1 MKIIKKFLLPSLAIV
16 VFLFLLVAAIY
27 ELAYMGKIYPGV
39 KIGPIDMGNKTPEE
53 AEHVLAS
60 LIKQNLKAL
69 ELFHPQRP
77 EKKFLLE
84 PPEINFE
91 IEEKTLAQEAY
102 LVGRQGDILEQTREK
117 KEAWKEEVNLPLKVE
132 FNAELLQAKTA
143 TIAAE
148 VFIPPLP
155 PIITFKNGEVLIDPG
170 QSGEELDQ
178 RQLQEEIIRRFSDL
192 NFAPLPLPLKITNP
206 PPSEEEVEKLKEKAQ
221 SLVGKEIV
229 FKQGEEVIDRWNDER
244 LISLLRFSTAEFEEK
259 IKEEVAILAQ
269 KTNAEPQNALFEFKD
284 NRVTVFKPSRPGR
297 KLKEEET
304 FSLIKENLEKLAQN
318 GEKSLSLELPIFLE
332 PPLVTTEN
340 VNNLGI
346 RELLGEGVSYFR
358 GSAAGRVHNITLA
371 SSKLNGLLLGPGET
385 FSFNAAL
392 GEVSAATGY
401 QPAYIIKGG
410 RTILGDGGGVCQ
422 VSTTFFRAALNAGLP
437 ILERQAHAYRVSY
450 YEQESFAGLDATVYS
465 PKPDLKIQNDTPAH
479 ILIQTRVFPQEFK
492 LVFQLYGTA
501 DGRQATITNP
511 RLWDQV
517 APPPPLY
524 IDDPTLPKD
533 EVRQV
538 ESPVWGAKAA
548 FDWKVVRDGQ
558 ILQERTFYS
567 AYQPWQAVYLKGT
580 KE

>member
-1 MKIIKKFLLPSLAIV
+1 MKIIKKFFLPFLAIV
-16 VFLFLLVAAIY
+16 VFFFLLVAAIY
-27 ELAYMGKIYPGV
+27 ELTYMGKIYPGV
-39 KIGPIDMGNKTPEE
+39 KIGPVNVGNKTPEE
-53 AEHVLAS
+53 AERMLAS
-60 LIKQNLKAL
+60 LVKQNLKAL
-69 ELFHPQRP
+69 EIFHPQKP
-77 EKKFLLE
+77 EKKFFLE
-84 PPEINFE
+84 LQEVNFA
-91 IEEKTLAQEAY
+91 IEEKPLVQEAY
-102 LVGRQGDILEQTREK
+102 LVGRQGDILEQAQEK
-117 KEAWKEEVNLPLKVE
+117 KEAWEGKVLPLKVE
-132 FNAELLQAKTA
+132 FDAELLQAKVA
-143 TIAAE
+143 TMAAE
-148 VFIPPLP
+148 VFVPPLP
-155 PIITFKNGEVLIDPG
+155 PTITFKNGEVLIDPG

-178 RQLQEEIIRRFSDL
+178 RQLQEEIIKRFSSL
-192 NFAPLPLPLKITNP
+192 NFDPLPLPLKITNP
-206 PPSEEEVEKLKEKAQ
+206 PPSEEEVKKLKEKAQ

-229 FKQGEEVIDRWNDER
+229 LKQGEETIDRWNDEK
-244 LISLLRFSTAEFEEK
+244 LISFLRFSPVEFEEK
-259 IKEEVAILAQ
+259 IKEEAAILAI
-269 KTNAEPQNALFEFKD
+269 KTNTEPQNALFEFKD
-284 NRVTVFKPSRPGR
+284 NRVTVFKPSRSGR

-318 GEKSLSLELPIFLE
+318 GEKSLILELPIFLA

-358 GSAAGRVHNITLA
+358 GSAASRVHNITLA
-371 SSKLNGLLLGPGET
+371 SSKLNGLLIGPGET

-479 ILIQTRVFPQEFK
+479 ILIQARVFPQEFK
-492 LVFQLYGTA
+492 LAFQLYGTT
-501 DGRQATITNP
+501 DGRRATISNP
-511 RLWDQV
+511 RLWDQI

-524 IDDPTLPKD
+524 IDDPTLPKS

>member
-1 MKIIKKFLLPSLAIV
+1 M
-16 VFLFLLVAAIY
+16 
-27 ELAYMGKIYPGV
+27 
-39 KIGPIDMGNKTPEE
+39 
-53 AEHVLAS
+53 
-60 LIKQNLKAL
+60 
-69 ELFHPQRP
+69 
-77 EKKFLLE
+77 
-84 PPEINFE
+84 
-91 IEEKTLAQEAY
+91 
-102 LVGRQGDILEQTREK
+102 
-117 KEAWKEEVNLPLKVE
+117 
-132 FNAELLQAKTA
+132 
-143 TIAAE
+143 
-148 VFIPPLP
+148 
-155 PIITFKNGEVLIDPG
+155 
-170 QSGEELDQ
+170 
-178 RQLQEEIIRRFSDL
+178 
-192 NFAPLPLPLKITNP
+192 
-206 PPSEEEVEKLKEKAQ
+206 
-221 SLVGKEIV
+221 
-229 FKQGEEVIDRWNDER
+229 
-244 LISLLRFSTAEFEEK
+244 
-259 IKEEVAILAQ
+259 
-269 KTNAEPQNALFEFKD
+269 
-284 NRVTVFKPSRPGR
+284 
-297 KLKEEET
+297 
-304 FSLIKENLEKLAQN
+304 
-318 GEKSLSLELPIFLE
+318 
-332 PPLVTTEN
+332 TTEN

-385 FSFNAAL
+385 FSFNTAL

-479 ILIQTRVFPQEFK
+479 ILIQARVFPQEFK

-501 DGRQATITNP
+501 DGRRATITNP